1 MARSDPHRPISPPP
15 ATGALA
21 EDLPAYVSNGV
32 IGLRVRDVPLVPGMA
47 IVSGFVGEHHER
59 HVEAAVAA
67 PYPLGGDIA
76 LDGVWASE
84 VMGGFEPVDQSYDFE
99 TAELTTR
106 FRVRLPAGRAEVE
119 VVTFASRSHPTVVC
133 QEVQVTLDQACEL
146 TFRARVDPAGVR
158 GSMAERRL
166 DTPGETPP
174 VCDGAILWRSEGGLG
189 ACGIALATTA
199 APEAERTQEP
209 WDETGPLSTT
219 YRLKARAG
227 RHRFRQMAS
236 LVPDV
241 LHHQPHRQ
249 AVRLLA
255 AATENGFDALRRLN
269 HEAWADLWK
278 GRIRLVGAGERWQG
292 IADAAFFYLNASVHP
307 SSPSS
312 TSIFGLATWTN
323 YHYYF
328 GHVMWDV
335 DAFAIPPLTL
345 LQPQAARAML
355 DFRVRGVPAA
365 RNNAKM
371 AGRAGLKFPW
381 EAGSAHGEEAA
392 PGGATAAAREDHVSL
407 HVARAFALYAD
418 ASGDDRF
425 LREAAWPVLSGV
437 ADWVVDR
444 ASVDGD
450 RFVFRDIGG
459 SAERIETADNDALT
473 ILAATVVLRRA
484 IDMARMVGLEAPA
497 KWSEVLEGLRP
508 TLRDDGAIADH
519 DGYRVTEEKAA
530 TPGALMGVFPYWAEM
545 ESDTRDR
552 TLRFYLDQWQDYAGS
567 PMLAALYGVWAA
579 WLGDRTLSLMLQEE
593 GFALYQHGR
602 FLQTLEYRLDK
613 VDGVAAGPFF
623 ANIGG
628 FIIGLLLGLPA
639 LRIDDGD
646 PRHWA
651 RRDVVLP
658 QGWDVIECDRL
669 WIRGAPWRLRAR
681 HGETAV
687 LEPI

>member
-1 MARSDPHRPISPPP
+1 MQD
-15 ATGALA
+15 
-21 EDLPAYVSNGV
+21 
-32 IGLRVRDVPLVPGMA
+32 
-47 IVSGFVGEHHER
+47 
-59 HVEAAVAA
+59 
-67 PYPLGGDIA
+67 
-76 LDGVWASE
+76 
-84 VMGGFEPVDQSYDFE
+84 
-99 TAELTTR
+99 
-106 FRVRLPAGRAEVE
+106 
-119 VVTFASRSHPTVVC
+119 
-133 QEVQVTLDQACEL
+133 
-146 TFRARVDPAGVR
+146 
-158 GSMAERRL
+158 
-166 DTPGETPP
+166 
-174 VCDGAILWRSEGGLG
+174 
-189 ACGIALATTA
+189 
-199 APEAERTQEP
+199 
-209 WDETGPLSTT
+209 
-219 YRLKARAG
+219 
-227 RHRFRQMAS
+227 
-236 LVPDV
+236 
-241 LHHQPHRQ
+241 
-249 AVRLLA
+249 
-255 AATENGFDALRRLN
+255 
-269 HEAWADLWK
+269 
-278 GRIRLVGAGERWQG
+278 
-292 IADAAFFYLNASVHP
+292 
-307 SSPSS
+307 
-312 TSIFGLATWTN
+312 
-323 YHYYF
+323 
-328 GHVMWDV
+328 
-335 DAFAIPPLTL
+335 
-345 LQPQAARAML
+345 
-355 DFRVRGVPAA
+355 
-365 RNNAKM
+365 
-371 AGRAGLKFPW
+371 
-381 EAGSAHGEEAA
+381 
-392 PGGATAAAREDHVSL
+392 
-407 HVARAFALYAD
+407 
-418 ASGDDRF
+418 GDDRF

-459 SAERIETADNDALT
+459 PAQRVETADNDALT

-484 IDMARMVGLEAPA
+484 IDMARMIGLEAPA

-639 LRIDDGD
+639 PKMDDGD

-681 HGETAV
+681 HRETAV

>member
-1 MARSDPHRPISPPP
+1 MARADPHRPISPPP
-15 ATGALA
+15 AIGALA
-21 EDLPAYVSNGV
+21 GDLPAYVSNGLV
-32 IGLRVRDVPLVPGMA
+32 GLRVRDVPLVPGMA

-76 LDGVWASE
+76 LDGIWASE

-106 FRVRLPAGRAEVE
+106 FRVRLPAGAATVE

-133 QEVQVTLDQACEL
+133 QEAHITLDQACEL
-146 TFRARVDPAGVR
+146 TFRARVDPTGVR

-174 VCDGAILWRSEGGLG
+174 VCDGATLWRSEGGLG

-199 APEAERTQEP
+199 PPKAERTQEP

-227 RHRFRQMAS
+227 RHPLSSDGVPGPGRAAPPAAS
-236 LVPDV
+236 SGGAP
-241 LHHQPHRQ
+241 PGR
-249 AVRLLA
+249 RLRG
-255 AATENGFDALRRLN
+255 GFETLRRLN
-269 HEAWADLWK
+269 REAWADLWK

-365 RNNAKM
+365 RNNAMM

-425 LREAAWPVLSGV
+425 LREAAWPLLSGV

-444 ASVDGD
+444 ASPDGD

-459 SAERIETADNDALT
+459 PAERVETADNDALT

-484 IDMARMVGLEAPA
+484 IDMARTLGLEAPA
-497 KWSEVLEGLRP
+497 KWCEVLEGLRP

-530 TPGALMGVFPYWAEM
+530 TPGALMGIFPYWAEM

-552 TLRFYLDQWQDYAGS
+552 TLRFYVDQWRGYVGS

-579 WLGDRTLSLMLQEE
+579 WLGDRTLSLKLQEE

-613 VDGVAAGPFF
+613 AGGVAAGSFF

-628 FIIGLLLGLPA
+628 FITGLLLGLPA

-646 PRHWA
+646 PRGGS
-651 RRDVVLP
+651 RRNVVLP
-658 QGWDVIECDRL
+658 KGWDAIECDRL
-669 WIRGAPWRLRAR
+669 WIRGTTWRLRAR
-681 HGETAV
+681 QGESTV
-687 LEPI
+687 LESI